1 MRTCYV
7 HCNIYCITLGFTP
20 RQVQGSTKYGQQ
32 GNCGEQFLS
41 NLDVPEDVKRNLEK
55 WGNFGLAKG
64 TWSTYKTA
72 ERLWLTCMKENK
84 RSAELPATE
93 ASIAVFVC
101 WLIERRKVKAGTISS
116 YLAGIRQLH
125 VTRGMEPPTI
135 RSATMNLILKGKK
148 NAENIDNRR
157 EGGSKRLPVTMNV
170 LRLIKE
176 KIRTWNKSTETK
188 LLMWAVSTL
197 AFHGA
202 FRSGEILS
210 KKEQTFDKDFT
221 LLTEDIKL
229 MKDSEEDQYLLAVK
243 LKSPKEDR
251 TGKAVI
257 VEVFETKGTLC
268 PVKAFIRWKNR
279 TVAESNMPLFRQEN
293 GVPLTSRQLNL
304 WLKEL
309 LIGNIDYQNGK
320 ISSHSFRIGLATT
333 LGTLGFSADDIKE
346 AGRWS
351 SNAYEIYLR
360 LPRVKRAAIAKKI
373 GNL

>member
-1 MRTCYV
+1 
-7 HCNIYCITLGFTP
+7 
-20 RQVQGSTKYGQQ
+20 
-32 GNCGEQFLS
+32 
-41 NLDVPEDVKRNLEK
+41 VPENIRRNLEK

-84 RSAELPATE
+84 RTADLPATE
-93 ASIAVFVC
+93 ANIAVFVC
-101 WLIERRKVKAGTISS
+101 WLIEKRKVKAGTISG

-125 VTRGMEPPTI
+125 VTRGMDPPII

-148 NAENIDNRR
+148 NAENIENRR
-157 EGGSKRLPVTMNV
+157 MGVSKRLPVTMNV

-176 KIRTWNKSTETK
+176 KIRTWNKNTETK

-210 KKEQTFDKDFT
+210 KNEQVFDKDFT
-221 LLTEDIKL
+221 LLTKDVKL
-229 MKDSEEDQYLLAVK
+229 MKDAKEDQHLLAVK

-268 PVKAFIRWKNR
+268 PVKAFIRWRNR
-279 TVAESNMPLFRQEN
+279 TAAESEMPLFRQES

-309 LIGNIDYQNGK
+309 LEGHIDYQNGK

-333 LGTLGFSADDIKE
+333 LGTLGFSAEDIKE